1 MTEEPMEL
9 PEAMSLPSLARSVAL
24 MALSKRSIAEQM
36 RVEANKLDGE
46 ADTLDTAARALQY
59 EGSPAEPDTRTD
71 AHNLQ
76 QGGPM
81 IPLQRAGLQKVP
93 KWCHAPAGKAIL
105 CPVCAAVSHV
115 YHFGW
120 TALQCQFCNADVK
133 KYDWY
138 LAPAATPEE

>member
-1 MTEEPMEL
+1 MTKELMEL
-9 PEAMSLPSLARSVAL
+9 PEAMSLPPLARSVAI
-24 MALSKRSIAEQM
+24 MALAKRSIAEQM
-36 RVEANKLDGE
+36 RAEANKLDGE

-59 EGSPAEPDTRTD
+59 EGSPAESDTQTD

-76 QGGPM
+76 QEGPM

-105 CPVCAAVSHV
+105 CPACAAVSHV
-115 YHFGW
+115 HHFGW
-120 TALQCQFCNADVK
+120 TALQCQSCDTDVK

-138 LAPAATPEE
+138 LAPAAAPEE